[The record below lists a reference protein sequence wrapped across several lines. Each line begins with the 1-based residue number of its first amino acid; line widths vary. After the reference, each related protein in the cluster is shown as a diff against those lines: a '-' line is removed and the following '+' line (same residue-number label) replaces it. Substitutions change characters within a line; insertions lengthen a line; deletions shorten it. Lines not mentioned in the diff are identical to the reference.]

1 MFLHFTNIHY
11 VLENVMLGRHR
22 CYSRSSLW
30 RKMTHTLHF
39 CTHCGRFFLKAA
51 LMQKRPQTRFV
62 TSEAPSNLA
71 CCKRCLRTASVCAVI
86 LQGLR
91 ESGLCLTEG
100 KYNYQCVCVREREI
114 HGERERAC
122 TERLCGL

>member
-1 MFLHFTNIHY
+1 MLCSDVTDVTLITLEEDDTHSAFLHT
-11 VLENVMLGRHR
+11 
-22 CYSRSSLW
+22 LW
-30 RKMTHTLHF
+30 EV
-39 CTHCGRFFLKAA
+39 FLKAA

-100 KYNYQCVCVREREI
+100 KYNYQCVCV
-114 HGERERAC
+114 
-122 TERLCGL
+122 